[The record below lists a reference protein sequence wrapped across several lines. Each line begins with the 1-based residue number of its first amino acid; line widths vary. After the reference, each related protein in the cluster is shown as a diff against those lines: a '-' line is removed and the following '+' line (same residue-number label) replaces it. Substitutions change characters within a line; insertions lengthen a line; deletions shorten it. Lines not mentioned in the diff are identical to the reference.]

1 VKSAW
6 ARARI
11 NAKLNLWLAV
21 RGRREDGYHDI
32 ETVFHGIDIA
42 DEMTLSDATKGR
54 VEVAVRPDGIGGTP
68 PAPDRNLA
76 HRATRAYLEATGI
89 QAGVRV
95 DILKRIPMGA
105 GLGGGSADAAGV
117 LVLLRARFGA
127 PSDVEMLEIAAGLGS
142 DVPYFLNGG
151 TAVGLGRGERIEAA
165 HAPERLWFVLGL
177 SDRGLSTADVYGRW
191 DALSHG
197 PGNPSSEA
205 LRTALRTGDPAA
217 IGRRLHND
225 LEAAA
230 LDLRPEL
237 VDKKRRMVEAGALGA
252 CITGSGPTI
261 FGIASSKRHARSVAA
276 RLANVFDGVV
286 VTASSAV
293 SVESLTL

>member
-32 ETVFHGIDIA
+32 ETVFHGIDLA
-42 DEMTLSDATKGR
+42 DEIALSDATQGR
-54 VEVAVRPDGIGGTP
+54 VEVAVHPDGIGGIP

-117 LVLLRARFGA
+117 LVLLRARFGT
-127 PSDVEMLEIAAGLGS
+127 PSDVEMLEIATGLGS
-142 DVPYFLNGG
+142 DVPYFLYGG
-151 TAVGLGRGERIEAA
+151 TAVGRGRGERIEAI

-177 SDRGLSTADVYGRW
+177 SDRGLSTADVYDRW
-191 DALSHG
+191 DALSHN
-197 PGNPSSEA
+197 PGQPSSEA
-205 LRTALRTGDPAA
+205 LRTALRAGDPAA

-237 VDKKRRMVEAGALGA
+237 VDKKRRMVAAGALGA

-261 FGIASSKRHARSVAA
+261 FGIAGSERHARSVAA
-276 RLANVFDGVV
+276 RLAKVFDGVV

-293 SVESLTL
+293 SVESLNL

>member
-32 ETVFHGIDIA
+32 ETVFHGIDLA
-42 DEMTLSDATKGR
+42 DEIALSDATQGR
-54 VEVAVRPDGIGGTP
+54 VEVAVHPDGIGGTP

-117 LVLLRARFGA
+117 LVLLRARFGT
-127 PSDVEMLEIAAGLGS
+127 PSGVEMQRIAAGLGS

-151 TAVGLGRGERIEAA
+151 TAVGLGRGERIEAT

-177 SDRGLSTADVYGRW
+177 PDRGLSTANVYDRW
-191 DALSHG
+191 DALSHN
-197 PGNPSSEA
+197 PGKPSSEA
-205 LRTALRTGDPAA
+205 LRTALRAGDPAA

-237 VDKKRRMVEAGALGA
+237 VDRKRRMIAAGALGA

-261 FGIASSKRHARSVAA
+261 FGIAGSERHARSVAA

-293 SVESLTL
+293 AVEPLTG